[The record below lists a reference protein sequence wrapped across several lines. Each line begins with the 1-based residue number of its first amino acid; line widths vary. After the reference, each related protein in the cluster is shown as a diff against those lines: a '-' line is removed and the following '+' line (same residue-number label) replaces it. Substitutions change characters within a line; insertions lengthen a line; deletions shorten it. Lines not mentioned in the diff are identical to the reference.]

1 MKLKLE
7 ELETL
12 LLQLT
17 WVMQRTLFPHQ
28 KSHTYTN
35 LMGEDKLPEIDPFPN
50 GLWNIPADSFTSLL
64 KEASHHFISDRDS
77 YHLSSCHS
85 S

>member
-1 MKLKLE
+1 
-7 ELETL
+7 
-12 LLQLT
+12 
-17 WVMQRTLFPHQ
+17 
-28 KSHTYTN
+28 
-35 LMGEDKLPEIDPFPN
+35 MGEDKLPEIDPFPN

>member
-1 MKLKLE
+1 
-7 ELETL
+7 
-12 LLQLT
+12 
-17 WVMQRTLFPHQ
+17 
-28 KSHTYTN
+28 
-35 LMGEDKLPEIDPFPN
+35 MGEGKLPEIDPFPN

-64 KEASHHFISDRDS
+64 KEAIHHFLSHRDS